1 MSISNITFS
10 DILIFIFFLYI
21 YDLFR
26 LLLLKWFT
34 IINYFYRHTSTFHSW
49 ASSSDDRGNP
59 IPRIDRNKLIDWFIG
74 RHFNVLEHQYGR
86 RDVMWKRFIRKST
99 PKNGNKQSS
108 FQICFADKRRRK
120 RTSYAISKPLRSTDI
135 ISIAQPF
142 SDAIK
147 IFFFLSRCWMEET
160 KFTFTCNLLKCHFF
174 ACGT

>member
-99 PKNGNKQSS
+99 QKMETNKVHFKFVSQIKDDANAHHMQYQSLCVVLIL
-108 FQICFADKRRRK
+108 FQ
-120 RTSYAISKPLRSTDI
+120 LRSHFLMLL
-135 ISIAQPF
+135 S
-142 SDAIK
+142 
-147 IFFFLSRCWMEET
+147 FFFLSRCWMEET

>member
-1 MSISNITFS
+1 MTFLDYFYWKGLLS
-10 DILIFIFFLYI
+10 LTIFIVIHL
-21 YDLFR
+21 R
-26 LLLLKWFT
+26 
-34 IINYFYRHTSTFHSW
+34 HSW

-160 KFTFTCNLLKCHFF
+160 KFTFTCNLLKCHFL